1 MRQFAAFALQGK
13 QTRPWVH
20 LQSETAQ
27 IVQEAQLAT
36 KTDQQ
41 FALLAWQAQFQESH
55 RPNVCCAKQENLV
68 HQMHQHHAHNAI
80 VASFLSKDLRFVKA
94 AFQAKHLPHLEHL
107 TNLVW
112 TASRGILPIPMEHA
126 PALSALQGSTS
137 LLQPKKHVWTAK
149 QALGVH
155 WPMQYAPP
163 VPLESKHPHHRA
175 RNAQPVLVDTLRLKV
190 PHPACRAAVARGLMV
205 ALPSVFH
212 ARPEHLHQ
220 PNQHHAPFVMLA
232 PLLTKV
238 LKPVRTAPQANR

>member
-1 MRQFAAFALQGK
+1 MSAGSASQGTL
-13 QTRPWVH
+13 QTR
-20 LQSETAQ
+20 QT
-27 IVQEAQLAT
+27 
-36 KTDQQ
+36 
-41 FALLAWQAQFQESH
+41 F
-55 RPNVCCAKQENLV
+55 
-68 HQMHQHHAHNAI
+68 AI
-80 VASFLSKDLRFVKA
+80 VKR
-94 AFQAKHLPHLEHL
+94 
-107 TNLVW
+107 
-112 TASRGILPIPMEHA
+112 
-126 PALSALQGSTS
+126 ALQGSTKIVKH
-137 LLQPKKHVWTAK
+137 QQHVWTAK